1 MSVFETVVGLEVH
14 VELATKTKIFCSCPT
29 DFGAEPN
36 TQVCPVCMGMPG
48 VLPVLN
54 ERAVE
59 LAIIAGLATGC
70 EISAYSKTDRKNYF
84 YPDLPKAY
92 QISQYDI
99 PLCHDGAVEIETD
112 GGSKRIGVTRIH
124 IEEDSGKLLHDRED
138 ATLIDYNRCGV
149 PLIEIVSE
157 PDIRSASEA
166 VEYLKKLRS
175 ILRYTG
181 VSDCKMN
188 EGSFRCDVNLSVR
201 RPGERMGIRTEI
213 KNLNSFQSVARAIE
227 YEANR
232 QIALIEQGEV
242 ILQQT
247 RRFDASTGRTHMLR
261 RKETADD
268 YRFFP
273 EPDLAGI
280 VVSDETVN
288 RLKSEIP
295 ELPDA
300 RKRRYIKEF
309 GLAPYDAE
317 MLADDRAVAEWFELA
332 LKHTSHAKR
341 LANLA
346 LGEMFRLL
354 GEDEAPQISP
364 ESAAKIVEMAAE
376 GRINGATAK
385 RVFAEVWSSGADP
398 EAVVRSQGLEQL
410 VDEGELR
417 RLALEVIAENPKMT
431 ADYRGGKTAAFG
443 ALMGR
448 LMHKTDSRGEPQL
461 MRKTLEQ
468 VLNDM

>member
-1 MSVFETVVGLEVH
+1 MSKFETIVGLEVH
-14 VELATKTKIFCSCPT
+14 VELATKTKVFCSCPT
-29 DFGAEPN
+29 TFGAEPN

-54 ERAVE
+54 EKAVE
-59 LAIIAGLATGC
+59 FAIIAGLATGC
-70 EISAYSKTDRKNYF
+70 EISTYSKTDRKNYF

-157 PDIRSASEA
+157 PDIRSAAEA
-166 VEYLKKLRS
+166 VAYLKKLRS
-175 ILRYTG
+175 ILLYTG

-201 RPGERMGIRTEI
+201 RPGEPMGIRTEI

-227 YEANR
+227 YEADR
-232 QIALIEQGEV
+232 QIELIEQGAA
-242 ILQQT
+242 IIQQT

-280 VVSDETVN
+280 VASHELVQK
-288 RLKSEIP
+288 LAAEIP

-300 RKRRYIKEF
+300 RKRRYVAEY

-317 MLADDRAVAEWFELA
+317 MLAERRAVAEWFESA
-332 LKHTSHAKR
+332 LKATPHAKR

-346 LGEMFRLL
+346 LGELFRLL
-354 GEDEAPQISP
+354 EDDDAPKISP
-364 ESAAKIVEMAAE
+364 EHAARIVDMAAE

-385 RVFAEVWSSGADP
+385 RVFADSWSSGADP
-398 EAVVRSQGLEQL
+398 EEIVRSQGLEQL
-410 VDEGELR
+410 VDRTELM
-417 RLALEVIAENPKMT
+417 RLAEQVVAENPKMIE
-431 ADYRGGKTAAFG
+431 DYRRGRTAVFG

-448 LMHKTDSRGEPQL
+448 LMHKTEGRGEPQL
-461 MRKTLEQ
+461 MREAIEQ
-468 VLNDM
+468 ILNDM

>member
-92 QISQYDI
+92 QISQYDV

-166 VEYLKKLRS
+166 VAYLKKLRS

-280 VVSDETVN
+280 VVSDETVS

-300 RKRRYIKEF
+300 RKRRYIAEL

-364 ESAAKIVEMAAE
+364 AHAAKIVDMAAE

-385 RVFAEVWSSGADP
+385 RVFTEVWSSGADP

-448 LMHKTDSRGEPQL
+448 LMHKTDGRGEPQL